1 VFTERFVASALQLL
15 ERLDVLPPDEL
26 SHVLMI
32 LKAVL
37 VGVTSFL
44 GALMLLL
51 GVVVKKQQLAKRE
64 AANRAGAPR

>member
-1 VFTERFVASALQLL
+1 MI
-15 ERLDVLPPDEL
+15 PPDEL

-51 GVVVKKQQLAKRE
+51 GVVVKQQQLTKRE
-64 AANRAGAPR
+64 AANRAGTKPQDQLTWQG